1 MGFVTDL
8 NKKKTFPEAPSYSN
22 KIGLIKSL
30 IALHETEVHNTI
42 QREGLKVNSLILLK
56 EELDLQ
62 IQKKKKKKQS
72 KGEDSPSG
80 GERSKA
86 MDFVVKPTFF
96 HD

>member
-1 MGFVTDL
+1 MGFVTGL

-62 IQKKKKKKQS
+62 IQKKKKKNNPREKTVLVEG
-72 KGEDSPSG
+72 KEA
-80 GERSKA
+80 KLW
-86 MDFVVKPTFF
+86 TL
-96 HD
+96 

>member
-1 MGFVTDL
+1 MQYFVLFQYCRVYMGFVTGL
-8 NKKKTFPEAPSYSN
+8 NKKKTFPEAPSYSD

-62 IQKKKKKKQS
+62 IQKKKKTTQGRRQS
-72 KGEDSPSG
+72 
-80 GERSKA
+80 
-86 MDFVVKPTFF
+86 
-96 HD
+96 

>member
-1 MGFVTDL
+1 MQYFVLFQYCRVYMGFVTGL

-22 KIGLIKSL
+22 KIVLIKSL

-62 IQKKKKKKQS
+62 IQKK
-72 KGEDSPSG
+72 
-80 GERSKA
+80 
-86 MDFVVKPTFF
+86 
-96 HD
+96 

>member
-1 MGFVTDL
+1 MQYFVLFQYCRVYMGFVTGL

-42 QREGLKVNSLILLK
+42 QREGLKVSSLILLK

-62 IQKKKKKKQS
+62 IQKKKKTTQGRRQS
-72 KGEDSPSG
+72 
-80 GERSKA
+80 
-86 MDFVVKPTFF
+86 
-96 HD
+96 